1 MTKII
6 VVNEKD
12 EIIGYKDRD
21 DRNETDI
28 IRVSALILLNSKN
41 QTLIARRALNKI
53 LDSGK
58 WGPAAAGT
66 LEEGESYLS
75 NIIKEAQEEIGFKA
89 SKKDLSFGRKKFVE
103 TSHKYFLQIFI
114 TETNLPLQNFRIYR
128 KEFSCLFFDRGRH
141 FKSNSKDGL
150 NLIILRRY
158 AYSKSHRTIWIYAE

>member
-89 SKKDLSFGRKKFVE
+89 SKKDLSFGLKKFVE

-128 KEFSCLFFDRGRH
+128 KEVSEIRWVQVPELIAWFKKKPKNFTASFSTVADT
-141 FKSNSKDGL
+141 L
-150 NLIILRRY
+150 NPTRKT
-158 AYSKSHRTIWIYAE
+158 A

>member
-66 LEEGESYLS
+66 LEEGGSYLS

-89 SKKDLSFGRKKFVE
+89 SKKAINTSCKFLLPKPTCLCKILEFTEKKFLKSAGFKFLNS
-103 TSHKYFLQIFI
+103 SHGLKKNQRIL
-114 TETNLPLQNFRIYR
+114 LPLFRPWPT
-128 KEFSCLFFDRGRH
+128 L
-141 FKSNSKDGL
+141 
-150 NLIILRRY
+150 
-158 AYSKSHRTIWIYAE
+158 